1 MTDSIIQEIDKGN
14 TSSNG
19 VEVST
24 METSIKYD
32 YTQTKIWVELNY
44 QIEKLTQELKML
56 ETTIKTLSR
65 PTSILDEATG
75 ELMELKPAKKS
86 SKTSFK
92 INYK

>member
-1 MTDSIIQEIDKGN
+1 
-14 TSSNG
+14 
-19 VEVST
+19 

-32 YTQTKIWVELNY
+32 YTATKKWVELNY

-65 PTSILDEATG
+65 PTSILDDETG
-75 ELMELKPAKKS
+75 ELIELRPAKKS